1 MAYRKRTIRRMSLI
15 ILFIGILITIL
26 FLARRFSLHTWPWT
40 GI

>member
-1 MAYRKRTIRRMSLI
+1 MPVDPRRAPLSLI

-26 FLARRFSLHTWPWT
+26 FLARRFNLHTWPWT